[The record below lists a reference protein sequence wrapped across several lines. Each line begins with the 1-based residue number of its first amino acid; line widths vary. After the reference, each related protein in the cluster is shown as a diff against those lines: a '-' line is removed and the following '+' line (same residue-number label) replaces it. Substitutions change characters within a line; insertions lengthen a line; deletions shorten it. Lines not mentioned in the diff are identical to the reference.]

1 MVTIYFQAKECHL
14 AGVTPL
20 NKKWSSNSVVLLESF
35 QGKVLELVVE
45 DNRNRNS
52 LGVTLYDKSD
62 EENIVCINT
71 LMIKHKFA
79 VTFG

>member
-1 MVTIYFQAKECHL
+1 MA
-14 AGVTPL
+14 
-20 NKKWSSNSVVLLESF
+20 LLESF
-35 QGKVLELVVE
+35 QGRVLELHVE

-62 EENIVCINT
+62 EEDVICVNT
-71 LMIKHKFA
+71 QMIKNKFA